1 MATRRKPE
9 ASDGDTT
16 QFSANTSSGTMRPPT
31 SSARRSPFLPTRL
44 EAQLIAIYPITLL
57 LGSIFSTLS
66 PSTRSAPYSAS
77 LQSHPVEFAP
87 SYFAQK
93 KNVFNV
99 YFVKVGWFWATL
111 AFAFFV
117 TLHPGF
123 GQGASARRIR
133 AVLRYSLVT
142 MWWCFLTQW
151 FFGPPLIDRGF
162 RITGG
167 QCELLRQP
175 GAREDMSNTREY
187 ITAATCK
194 AVGGT
199 WKGGHDIS
207 GHVFLLILGSSL
219 LWLEFLPALTRVE
232 GLRDGRLITL
242 PDGKVASVAVEK
254 ELVKEEGEA
263 TARGVKFALGVAGLM
278 WWMLLMTAAYFHTWF
293 EKFTGLLVAFVG
305 LRPAIESLARH
316 AWRLNHCHG
325 KSDDIRIASALS
337 DVKESGSHGLDDIVD
352 ELSTAI
358 NAAGTNF
365 TLTADGMS
373 YLFHVDTDT
382 GDLISDHFG
391 GPTTDFTPP
400 AKINPSG
407 WVAGI
412 GNARREFPDI
422 GRGDFRLP
430 AIHIEHADGDTV
442 TAFRYQ
448 SHDIVDGKPGLP
460 GLPATY
466 GEAGNVTT
474 VIVHMYDN
482 VSDVSAALSYSIFP
496 RYNAIARSFSI
507 TNNGSND
514 IVIERASSFSTDF
527 PNLELEMIEP
537 YGDWSHEFQT
547 VKRKIDYGETSFRST
562 AGYAS
567 HLHNPFF
574 TLVSPTTTEST
585 GEAWGFSLVWTGS
598 FAATAQRFANGYV
611 RVLMGLNSL
620 HASIRVAPGATF
632 QSPEAVG
639 VYSSEG
645 VGGMSRSFH
654 DLYRNHLSRSK
665 FTSQTRPVLLNSWEV
680 NKFNVL
686 NTSTPLQFGIWV
698 EPEMVNPNSTLY
710 NEHPDWVLHAGKH
723 QRTLTRNQLVLN
735 VGMPEVQDFII
746 DSVSRVLDSANI
758 QYVKWDN
765 NRGMHELARPSD
777 DYTYILGLY
786 RVIDTLTTKYPN
798 VLFEGCASGGGRF
811 DPGLLHYWAQHWT
824 SDNTDASNRLTI
836 QMGTSLVYPPSAM
849 GCHVSAVPNQLTKRN
864 ISITYRGH
872 VAMMC
877 GSFGLELNPSEL
889 SAEETALIPSI
900 MAEAKAVNP
909 IVISGHFYRLA
920 HPDTSNWPAVMF
932 VSKDGSEAV
941 VFAFQ
946 QMYMVKPA
954 APPLKL
960 QGLDPKAR
968 YSNDGDNATY
978 SGATYMNGGV
988 NVAWPQGDYQSS
1000 LIWLR
1005 KV

>member
-1 MATRRKPE
+1 MVGMK
-9 ASDGDTT
+9 GV
-16 QFSANTSSGTMRPPT
+16 
-31 SSARRSPFLPTRL
+31 
-44 EAQLIAIYPITLL
+44 Y
-57 LGSIFSTLS
+57 TLS
-66 PSTRSAPYSAS
+66 
-77 LQSHPVEFAP
+77 L
-87 SYFAQK
+87 
-93 KNVFNV
+93 
-99 YFVKVGWFWATL
+99 L
-111 AFAFFV
+111 AGV
-117 TLHPGF
+117 
-123 GQGASARRIR
+123 
-133 AVLRYSLVT
+133 
-142 MWWCFLTQW
+142 
-151 FFGPPLIDRGF
+151 
-162 RITGG
+162 
-167 QCELLRQP
+167 
-175 GAREDMSNTREY
+175 
-187 ITAATCK
+187 
-194 AVGGT
+194 AVGQ
-199 WKGGHDIS
+199 
-207 GHVFLLILGSSL
+207 
-219 LWLEFLPALTRVE
+219 
-232 GLRDGRLITL
+232 
-242 PDGKVASVAVEK
+242 
-254 ELVKEEGEA
+254 
-263 TARGVKFALGVAGLM
+263 
-278 WWMLLMTAAYFHTWF
+278 
-293 EKFTGLLVAFVG
+293 
-305 LRPAIESLARH
+305 
-316 AWRLNHCHG
+316 NG
-325 KSDDIRIASALS
+325 KSI
-337 DVKESGSHGLDDIVD
+337 K
-352 ELSTAI
+352 
-358 NAAGTNF
+358 AAGTNF

-373 YLFHVDTDT
+373 YLFHVDTKT

-407 WVAGI
+407 WVDKL
-412 GNARREFPDI
+412 GNTRREFPDI

-448 SHDIVDGKPGLP
+448 SHEIVDGKPGLP
-460 GLPATY
+460 KLPATY
-466 GEAGNVTT
+466 GKVGDVTT

-507 TNNGSND
+507 SNNGSSD

-639 VYSSEG
+639 VYSSNG

-665 FTSQTRPVLLNSWEV
+665 FTSQTRPILLNSWEGLGFNINETSLVKLAGEAEEIGIELFVMDDGWFGVEYPRNNDSMGLGDWTPNPAKFPSGLRPYVEQV
-680 NKFNVL
+680 NKFNIL
-686 NTSTPLQFGIWV
+686 NSTTPLQFGIWV

-710 NEHPDWVLHAGKH
+710 KEHPDWVLHAGKH
-723 QRTLTRNQLVLN
+723 ERTLTRNQLVLN
-735 VGMPEVQDFII
+735 VGLTEVQDFII

-786 RVIDTLTTKYPN
+786 RVIDTLTTKYPD

-811 DPGLLHYWAQHWT
+811 DPGLLHYWSQHWT

-864 ISITYRGH
+864 ISIEYRGH

-920 HPDTSNWPAVMF
+920 HPDVSNWPGVQF
-932 VSKDGSEAV
+932 VSADGAQAV

-946 QMYMVKPA
+946 QSYMVKPA

-968 YSNDGDNATY
+968 YSNDLDNATY
-978 SGATYMNGGV
+978 SGATYMNGGL
-988 NVAWPQGDYQSS
+988 NIPWPQGDYQSK
-1000 LIWLR
+1000 LIWLN
-1005 KV
+1005 KVTANGSQAREAPIC